1 MSHNLWY
8 NYRGQVSADALT
20 ILRGDLSVEDV
31 EDALDD
37 ARFRDDTYR
46 DVTVWTERGGN
57 AAVAIVGGDVV
68 VIGEED
74 RVEESI
80 DVFKDGGRSM
90 GQDDE
95 VASAVESLGDVLVYS
110 VADDCSYRGC
120 RKWATG
126 LRAENREL
134 VTAYGFVFRNED
146 GASDAE
152 RDVEDDLEDWIDS
165 PVVSVDGVVVVA
177 SSPIVEGEFSLG
189 RRGSLIYVQRPD
201 TTPTTA
207 PPATV
212 VPSPTATDAPAAT
225 AVPDPT
231 PTAEALSTAAAEA
244 LATAVPEPTAPPAV
258 SVFAETDREALVA
271 LYNATNGENWEY
283 SKNWL
288 SDAPIGEWYGVVT
301 NDDGRVTA
309 LVLNFNGLSGE
320 IPAEL
325 GSLSNLKELGLS
337 INNLSG
343 EIPAELSSLSNLEY
357 LILYRNELSGEI
369 PAELGSLSNLEHLVL
384 TDNRLSGEIPAELGS
399 LSNLIRL
406 HLSINNLSG
415 EIPAELGSLSNLIR
429 LHLSINN
436 LSGEIPA
443 ELGSLSNLVYLDLDN
458 NGLSGCVPSSLEDQ
472 LNFNA
477 SYLGDLPFCG
487 TVFAETDREALV
499 ALYNATNGENWFRSH
514 NWLSDAPLGE
524 WYGVTTN
531 DDGRVTWL
539 SLSDNALSGEIPAEL
554 GSLSNLIW
562 LRLDGNSL
570 GGCVPSSLEDQLIF
584 DASYLGELP
593 FCGTVF
599 AETDRE
605 ALVALYNAT
614 NGENWEYSKNW
625 LSDAPLGEWY
635 GVTTN
640 DDGHVIALVL
650 STNNLSGEIP
660 AELGSLS
667 HLKEL
672 WLDANELSGEIPAEL
687 GSLSN
692 LRTLILGDNE
702 LSGETPAELGSLSNL
717 EWLILDANDLS
728 GCVPSSLEDQ
738 LDFGV
743 SYLGG
748 LPFC

>member
-1 MSHNLWY
+1 MDDWGIDLDYVDSIIVSEL
-8 NYRGQVSADALT
+8 GSADALT

-80 DVFKDGGRSM
+80 DVFKNGGRSM

-283 SKNWL
+283 SKDWL

-301 NDDGRVTA
+301 NDDGRVIA
-309 LVLNFNGLSGE
+309 LDLNFTDLSGG
-320 IPAEL
+320 IPPVL
-325 GSLSNLKELGLS
+325 GSLSNLIYLGL
-337 INNLSG
+337 G
-343 EIPAELSSLSNLEY
+343 D
-357 LILYRNELSGEI
+357 NELSGEI
-369 PAELGSLSNLEHLVL
+369 PAELGSLSNLEYLGL
-384 TDNRLSGEIPAELGS
+384 GDNGLSGEIP
-399 LSNLIRL
+399 
-406 HLSINNLSG
+406 
-415 EIPAELGSLSNLIR
+415 P
-429 LHLSINN
+429 
-436 LSGEIPA
+436 
-443 ELGSLSNLVYLDLDN
+443 ELGSLSNLVYL
-458 NGLSGCVPSSLEDQ
+458 GLS
-472 LNFNA
+472 
-477 SYLGDLPFCG
+477 
-487 TVFAETDREALV
+487 
-499 ALYNATNGENWFRSH
+499 
-514 NWLSDAPLGE
+514 
-524 WYGVTTN
+524 TN
-531 DDGRVTWL
+531 DLG
-539 SLSDNALSGEIPAEL
+539 GEIPPEL
-554 GSLSNLIW
+554 GSLSNL
-562 LRLDGNSL
+562 
-570 GGCVPSSLEDQLIF
+570 E
-584 DASYLGELP
+584 YLGL
-593 FCGTVF
+593 
-599 AETDRE
+599 DH
-605 ALVALYNAT
+605 
-614 NGENWEYSKNW
+614 NG
-625 LSDAPLGEWY
+625 
-635 GVTTN
+635 
-640 DDGHVIALVL
+640 
-650 STNNLSGEIP
+650 LSGEIP
-660 AELGSLS
+660 
-667 HLKEL
+667 
-672 WLDANELSGEIPAEL
+672 P
-687 GSLSN
+687 
-692 LRTLILGDNE
+692 
-702 LSGETPAELGSLSNL
+702 ELGSLSNL

>member
-1 MSHNLWY
+1 MDDWGVDLDDVDSIIVSEL
-8 NYRGQVSADALT
+8 GSADALT

-189 RRGSLIYVQRPD
+189 RRGSLIYAQR
-201 TTPTTA
+201 
-207 PPATV
+207 
-212 VPSPTATDAPAAT
+212 
-225 AVPDPT
+225 PDPT
-231 PTAEALSTAAAEA
+231 PTAAPP
-244 LATAVPEPTAPPAV
+244 ATAVPEPTPTAAPPV
-258 SVFAETDREALVA
+258 S
-271 LYNATNGENWEY
+271 G
-283 SKNWL
+283 
-288 SDAPIGEWYGVVT
+288 
-301 NDDGRVTA
+301 
-309 LVLNFNGLSGE
+309 
-320 IPAEL
+320 
-325 GSLSNLKELGLS
+325 
-337 INNLSG
+337 
-343 EIPAELSSLSNLEY
+343 
-357 LILYRNELSGEI
+357 
-369 PAELGSLSNLEHLVL
+369 
-384 TDNRLSGEIPAELGS
+384 
-399 LSNLIRL
+399 
-406 HLSINNLSG
+406 
-415 EIPAELGSLSNLIR
+415 
-429 LHLSINN
+429 
-436 LSGEIPA
+436 
-443 ELGSLSNLVYLDLDN
+443 
-458 NGLSGCVPSSLEDQ
+458 
-472 LNFNA
+472 
-477 SYLGDLPFCG
+477 
-487 TVFAETDREALV
+487 FAETDREALV

-531 DDGRVTWL
+531 DDGRVTRL
-539 SLSDNALSGEIPAEL
+539 GLDDNELSGEIPAELGSLSNLEYLILYSNELSGEIPAELGSLSNLEYLILYSNELSGEIPAELGSLSNLEYLILYSNELSGEIPAELGSLSNLAWLILDSNELSGEIPAEL
-554 GSLSNLIW
+554 GSLSNLIG
-562 LRLDGNSL
+562 LSLGGNSL
-570 GGCVPSSLEDQLIF
+570 GGCVPSSLEDQLDF
-584 DASYLGELP
+584 DASYLGDLP
-593 FCGTVF
+593 FCGTGF

-635 GVTTN
+635 DVTTN
-640 DDGHVIALVL
+640 DDGRVTGLYL
-650 STNNLSGEIP
+650 GNNGLSGEIP

-667 HLKEL
+667 NLIYL
-672 WLDANELSGEIPAEL
+672 GLGDNELSGEIPAEL

-692 LRTLILGDNE
+692 LEYLYLHNNG
-702 LSGETPAELGSLSNL
+702 LSGEIPAELGSLSNL
-717 EWLILDANDLS
+717 IWLSLGGNSLG

-738 LDFGV
+738 LDS
-743 SYLGG
+743 SYDFLLGG

>member
-1 MSHNLWY
+1 MCRNSALSNFLRIAPALWIERCGIRKGEMHDRQAVTTKSDLVRAISVSLAILTAMLATACGGDGEAPSSEGRSGETAVVGSLLELVP
-8 NYRGQVSADALT
+8 RGADTFTFADMESVREERLNDLEDQLADLVKADELDDWGIDLDYVDSIIVSELGSADALT

-244 LATAVPEPTAPPAV
+244 LSTAAAEALATAVPEPTAPPAV

-325 GSLSNLKELGLS
+325 GSLSNLKELVLDA
-337 INNLSG
+337 NDLSG

-415 EIPAELGSLSNLIR
+415 EIPAELGSLSNLESLR
-429 LHLSINN
+429 LDAN
-436 LSGEIPA
+436 
-443 ELGSLSNLVYLDLDN
+443 D
-458 NGLSGCVPSSLEDQ
+458 LSGCVPSSLEDQ

-524 WYGVTTN
+524 WEGVTT
-531 DDGRVTWL
+531 DGDGRVIALVLDANNLSGEIPAELGSLSNLIGL
-539 SLSDNALSGEIPAEL
+539 SLSANALSGEIPAEL
-554 GSLSNLIW
+554 GSLSNLQ
-562 LRLDGNSL
+562 LLDL
-570 GGCVPSSLEDQLIF
+570 H
-584 DASYLGELP
+584 
-593 FCGTVF
+593 
-599 AETDRE
+599 R
-605 ALVALYNAT
+605 
-614 NGENWEYSKNW
+614 
-625 LSDAPLGEWY
+625 
-635 GVTTN
+635 
-640 DDGHVIALVL
+640 
-650 STNNLSGEIP
+650 
-660 AELGSLS
+660 
-667 HLKEL
+667 
-672 WLDANELSGEIPAEL
+672 NELSGEIPAEL

-692 LRTLILGDNE
+692 LE
-702 LSGETPAELGSLSNL
+702 LLNLATP
-717 EWLILDANDLS
+717 
-728 GCVPSSLEDQ
+728 
-738 LDFGV
+738 
-743 SYLGG
+743 
-748 LPFC
+748 